1 MQQDINGIQILEY
14 PRYHSGNH
22 AYLKHFALN
31 LTQNF
36 DKKMDII
43 IKKFSLLK
51 AWFPLP
57 LSHSNQRRVL
67 EQRNFA
73 DVKYFDFKCLIISPF
88 QFG

>member
-51 AWFPLP
+51 A
-57 LSHSNQRRVL
+57 
-67 EQRNFA
+67 
-73 DVKYFDFKCLIISPF
+73 
-88 QFG
+88 